1 MSTDY
6 RPLGDLSFSALF
18 DGRLAKHGIREHVNE
33 RTAEDVRLLTDGRNF
48 VHVFKGKNDQAKF
61 ARFAGNGSYKIL
73 NAVCDAFDVRI
84 VSEHDPQYW
93 GYETMEQ
100 WANAWEEESQRF

>member
-1 MSTDY
+1 MSIDFVA
-6 RPLGDLSFSALF
+6 LGEVPFSALF
-18 DGRLAKHGIREHVNE
+18 DGRLAKYGIREHVNE
-33 RTAEDVRLLTDGRNF
+33 RTAEDFKMLTDGRNF

-61 ARFAGNGSYKIL
+61 TRFAGNGSYKIL
-73 NAVCDAFDVRI
+73 NAVCDAFDVHI

-100 WANAWEEESQRF
+100 WANAWDEESQRF